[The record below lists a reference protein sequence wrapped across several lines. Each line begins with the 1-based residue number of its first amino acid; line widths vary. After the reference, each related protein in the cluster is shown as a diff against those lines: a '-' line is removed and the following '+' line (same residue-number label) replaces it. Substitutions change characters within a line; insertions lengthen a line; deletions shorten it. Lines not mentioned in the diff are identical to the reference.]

1 MLAQM
6 AFASIPS
13 LCSKLRLLGAACSIR
28 LLMLSRA
35 GSGRPTSRCASFRF
49 AELVCVWAQVAFAS
63 IPSLRFDLR
72 LLGGN
77 VLNLAFVDRWLR
89 DVFCS
94 LLEPYT
100 LPDKASYPP
109 L

>member
-1 MLAQM
+1 M
-6 AFASIPS
+6 
-13 LCSKLRLLGAACSIR
+13 
-28 LLMLSRA
+28 
-35 GSGRPTSRCASFRF
+35 
-49 AELVCVWAQVAFAS
+49 VCVWAQIAFAS

-100 LPDKASYPP
+100 VPDKASKPP

>member
-1 MLAQM
+1 MLPWA
-6 AFASIPS
+6 ASGCLHLTANPS
-13 LCSKLRLLGAACSIR
+13 GPK
-28 LLMLSRA
+28 
-35 GSGRPTSRCASFRF
+35 
-49 AELVCVWAQVAFAS
+49 EWCVWAQIAFAS

-100 LPDKASYPP
+100 LPDKVSYPP